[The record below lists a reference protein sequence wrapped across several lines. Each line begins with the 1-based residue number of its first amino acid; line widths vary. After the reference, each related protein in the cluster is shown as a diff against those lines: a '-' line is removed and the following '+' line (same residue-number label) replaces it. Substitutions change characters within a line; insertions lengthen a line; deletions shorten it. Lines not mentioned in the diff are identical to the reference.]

1 MKTEDLLGILN
12 MLKDKTGEVKSIMD
26 DLQQL
31 AEHLAEASKI
41 GKRIIQK
48 VEEIKK

>member
-1 MKTEDLLGILN
+1 MKTEDILSYISI
-12 MLKDKTGEVKSIMD
+12 LKDKTGEIKAIMD

-31 AEHLAEASKI
+31 AECLAEASKI
-41 GKRIIQK
+41 GKRIVQK